1 MSLVSSAASVAEKN
15 TSQPTRRE
23 SEQKVNADVWTTPSW
38 VWMDRS
44 AGAAAAGWMHHF
56 QLLKSA
62 RGRLPVNF
70 ALSALLKLSLSLCG
84 DQFLC
89 WHFIPSA
96 LFLLKLIH
104 AKYYSVA
111 LFISAALPQRRR
123 DDERRAILLARD
135 EISVFPGKRWSLL
148 QQQWRIRM

>member
-15 TSQPTRRE
+15 HSQPTRRE

-56 QLLKSA
+56 QLLESA
-62 RGRLPVNF
+62 AGSPWISPF
-70 ALSALLKLSLSLCG
+70 LLKLSLSLCG

-123 DDERRAILLARD
+123 DDESERRAILLARD
-135 EISVFPGKRWSLL
+135 EISVFLGKRWSLL
-148 QQQWRIRM
+148 QQQCRIRM